1 MYKVGTYTIK
11 ITRVDKNCNQ
21 RQWTNSRSVSAH
33 TTSKNEH
40 TKHAIIKSRE
50 VSLCIFL
57 YSKIDGDMCTVCL
70 MKKFSKKKSTYSAH
84 ISINFGTQQ
93 KNTETPLYTVLVNC
107 FICWF
112 LDDVCAPKLLD
123 FLHCLWLQRLSP
135 LELLVLYA
143 PTLHTSK

>member
-93 KNTETPLYTVLVNC
+93 KKHRDTSLHCIGELFHMLIFGWCMRTKTSGFSSLPLATTFISSRALG
-107 FICWF
+107 FICTY
-112 LDDVCAPKLLD
+112 LA
-123 FLHCLWLQRLSP
+123 HI
-135 LELLVLYA
+135 
-143 PTLHTSK
+143 